1 MDEKTERRLIV
12 VSNRLP
18 FQLLE
23 KKNKITLKESD
34 GGLVSAL
41 KSYFEGQEGQ
51 QSTIS
56 SKWWIGSAEFPET
69 RWAKFKAKGKQ
80 AGAFEVE
87 PIFIDTKTY
96 SKYYNGFYNAT
107 L

>member
-1 MDEKTERRLIV
+1 MTEEQKRRLIV

-23 KKNKITLKESD
+23 KNSQVVMKESD

-41 KSYFEGQEGQ
+41 KSYFDASNGVDFESMWILQEHNP
-51 QSTIS
+51 SKYTRSS
-56 SKWWIGSAEFPET
+56 SKGKLTTGTTTDSATPHC
-69 RWAKFKAKGKQ
+69 GHC
-80 AGAFEVE
+80 
-87 PIFIDTKTY
+87 FIT
-96 SKYYNGFYNAT
+96 SRR